1 MMCTRKRDRELR
13 DERSAQTDF
22 SVLSRIAS
30 SELKTYCLRRSH
42 FIAHSG
48 MIDFRMDSRL

>member
-48 MIDFRMDSRL
+48 MIDFRMNSRL